1 MNIRIWKENDLD
13 PNEYWV
19 WNINDFGA
27 NEYWD
32 LKSKWL
38 LCQWILG
45 FEK

>member
-13 PNEYWV
+13 PNEHWV

-27 NEYWD
+27 NEYWA

-38 LCQWILG
+38 SCQWILA